1 MRLAATKTRND
12 HEDTTG
18 SCRQSASRR
27 GAAAV
32 EFAVIAPLLFMLIFG
47 MIEIGRA
54 IMVAQIV
61 VNASREGCRQA
72 TLSSKDVA
80 DVTTWTVQYLNS
92 AGISTTAIAS
102 TTLYDED
109 GAEITSLANVD
120 AGDPVRMTVTVNFA
134 QLTWLPAGFAMSV
147 MPAGAQITAS
157 TTMRKEA
164 G

>member
-1 MRLAATKTRND
+1 MPN
-12 HEDTTG
+12 
-18 SCRQSASRR
+18 CRPSSRR

-72 TLSSKDVA
+72 TLSSKTVA
-80 DVTTWTVQYLNS
+80 EVVTWTTQYLNS
-92 AGISTTAIAS
+92 AGVSSTAIAS
-102 TTLYDED
+102 TALYDED
-109 GAEITSLANVD
+109 GNAITNLSNIS

-147 MPAGAQITAS
+147 MPQGAQITAS